1 MEYQELGKSGIKVSE
16 VSLGTW
22 TISGGNWGKTD
33 DEESI
38 EVIRTAVDIGMNYI
52 DTAHAYGR
60 GHSEEL
66 IGRALKDRRKDA
78 VICTK
83 VVNRWDEAEQKMV
96 TDCSYDSIMREFE
109 KGLKR
114 LQTNYVDVYLIHSF
128 DPNVPIKET
137 MRALRKLQDEKVVKA
152 VGVSRYNID
161 QLKEAADNIRIDVV
175 QYPMN
180 IFRRKEISPLLD
192 YCHEENISVMAYAAL
207 AKGLLTGKFNGTETF
222 PDNDNRSRNPMF
234 QGGEFKKRVEA
245 VERIRSIAEKHGKT
259 LAQLAV
265 NWNLCQPAVATA
277 LVGAR
282 TPNQVKDNAGGSGW
296 RLAPEDLEEIEGIV
310 ADLEEPDF

>member
-1 MEYQELGKSGIKVSE
+1 MKYKELGRSGIKVSE

-22 TISGGNWGKTD
+22 TISGGNWGETD

-38 EVIRTAVDIGMNYI
+38 DVIRTAVDIGMNFI

-66 IGRALKDRRKDA
+66 IGRALNGRREDA

-114 LQTNYVDVYLIHSF
+114 LQTDYLDVYLIHSF
-128 DPNVPIKET
+128 DPNVPIKKT

-152 VGVSRYNID
+152 VGVSRYSLD
-161 QLKEAADNIRIDVV
+161 QLKEASGYIGIDVV

-180 IFRRKEISPLLD
+180 IIRRKEISPLLD
-192 YCHEENISVMAYAAL
+192 YCHKENISVMAYAAL
-207 AKGLLTGKFNGTETF
+207 AKGLLAGKFNGTETF
-222 PDNDNRSRNPMF
+222 PVSDNRNKNPMF
-234 QGGEFKKRVEA
+234 QGDKFKKRVEA
-245 VERIRSIAEKHGKT
+245 VEKIRPIAERHGKT